1 MPIRVEYGTVTL
13 TVTGLPRVFC
23 NRSPPPADPATEPAA
38 DPAAAE
44 LSVLTAPQQHRPG
57 PSRAE
62 PCAESCPV
70 SWRWAELSPAS
81 GWADGLDASVP
92 VVVLSLWVQVLV
104 SAFVPRLVGAGA
116 PMWPWARALQ
126 PMAASASARRLSM
139 LRPSSGSAVL
149 AAAAAASIAVINAAK
164 SSTGTSAPKVPMP
177 SRPGWAHTRRPA
189 RARAFAEERRGGKA
203 WTCTSWWAPEAA
215 SMHEQ

>member
-23 NRSPPPADPATEPAA
+23 SRSPPPAT
-38 DPAAAE
+38 DPAAVE
-44 LSVLTAPQQHRPG
+44 DSVETDPQQHRPG

-62 PCAESCPV
+62 PCAE
-70 SWRWAELSPAS
+70 LSPAS
-81 GWADGLDASVP
+81 CWADGLDASVP
-92 VVVLSLWVQVLV
+92 VVVLSLWVPVLV
-104 SAFVPRLVGAGA
+104 SVLVSVFAVVSPFVLLSLAA
-116 PMWPWARALQ
+116 AWLLPMWPWARALQ

-149 AAAAAASIAVINAAK
+149 AAAAAASMAVINAAR
-164 SSTGTSAPKVPMP
+164 SSTGRSAPKVPMP

-189 RARAFAEERRGGKA
+189 RARARAEERRGGKA